1 MFQTNVKLNLRKRNY
16 QDITRMLPRDREVEL
31 KTESLLVTPIELA
44 GLQLFHAQSYFYVLD
59 TPSEISFA
67 LMLIQC

>member
-1 MFQTNVKLNLRKRNY
+1 
-16 QDITRMLPRDREVEL
+16 MLPGDREVEL

-44 GLQLFHAQSYFYVLD
+44 GLQLFHAQSYIYVLD